1 MSIINNVKNYKYSI
15 LVRKIK
21 KLKNLKNGK
30 KKWAQTLIYTYYL

>member
-1 MSIINNVKNYKYSI
+1 MRSINNVKNYKYSI

>member
-30 KKWAQTLIYTYYL
+30 KKWAQTPIYTYYL